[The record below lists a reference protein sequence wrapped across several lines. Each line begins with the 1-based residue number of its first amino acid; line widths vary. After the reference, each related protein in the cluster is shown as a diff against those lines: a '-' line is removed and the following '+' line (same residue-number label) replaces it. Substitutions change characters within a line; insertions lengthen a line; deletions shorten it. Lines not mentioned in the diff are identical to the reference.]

1 MSFTDFASLLVG
13 YVGEGLDEAS
23 MGVLKG
29 VDWNDFSAGIE
40 IDPDEE
46 LEEEEEVADVE
57 DVH

>member
-1 MSFTDFASLLVG
+1 
-13 YVGEGLDEAS
+13 